1 MNFKFTSRKRMIWLV
16 FLLRFEEE
24 IPNEQISSLQ
34 GFIILADIRKLLTR

>member
-16 FLLRFEEE
+16 FLLRFEGE